1 MSSDFIIPAVSCLSS
16 AAGVF
21 YPGFLV
27 FPCRLCYN
35 SPDNSLRPSGGREVT
50 LDRTQVQIP
59 AEQLE
64 RQRDFEAKIKEMH
77 AHRPLR
83 AMVDTFGC
91 QQNVADSQH
100 IMGMLEA
107 MGCTFTDDPAQADV
121 VVLNTCAIRDHA
133 EKRVYGNLGALTH
146 TKKTHPEQVICLCGC
161 MAQRPEVAEKVR
173 QSYRHVDLV
182 FGPQA
187 LWKFPELLYQVYTQ
201 RRRVFSVA
209 DEHGSIAEGMPVV
222 REGRTRAWVSIMY
235 GCNNFCSY
243 CIVPYVRGR
252 ERSRDPEKIIDEVRG
267 LVAEG
272 FKEITLLGQNVNSY
286 GKDLGTGY
294 DFADLLTALDAID
307 GDYLIRF
314 MSSQPKDATYKLF
327 DTMANSRHVARQLH
341 LPVQSGCDRVL
352 RAMNRPYDVE
362 KYLDLITY
370 ARKVMPELVLTS
382 DVIIGFPGETE
393 AEAMETVALVEE
405 VRFDALFTFI
415 FSPRPG
421 TPAAKMDDPVPR
433 AEKQKWFDRLC
444 AVQNGISEEL
454 HRHYVGQT
462 LRCLVD
468 GESDD
473 ARWQLTARTAGG
485 RLVHCTGDK
494 GAVGQYRN
502 IKITDS
508 NTWAL
513 FGEME

>member
-1 MSSDFIIPAVSCLSS
+1 MDRKEVLIP
-16 AAGVF
+16 
-21 YPGFLV
+21 
-27 FPCRLCYN
+27 
-35 SPDNSLRPSGGREVT
+35 
-50 LDRTQVQIP
+50 Q
-59 AEQLE
+59 EQLE
-64 RQRDFEAKIKEMH
+64 RQREFEQKIQALHEGRT
-77 AHRPLR
+77 APPL

-107 MGCTFTDDPAQADV
+107 MGFGFTDDPARAAV

-133 EKRVYGNLGALTH
+133 EKRVYGTLGALTH
-146 TKKTHPEQVICLCGC
+146 TKKANPEQIICLCGC

-187 LWKFPELLYQVYTQ
+187 LWKFPELLYNVYTQ

-209 DEHGSIAEGMPVV
+209 DEHGAIAEGMPVV

-252 ERSRDPEKIIDEVRG
+252 ERSRDPEQIIAEVRQ
-267 LVAEG
+267 LVADG

-286 GKDLGTGY
+286 GKDLDTPY

-314 MSSQPKDATYKLF
+314 MSSQPKDATHKLF
-327 DTMANSRHVARQLH
+327 DAMARSRHVARQLH

-352 RAMNRPYDVE
+352 RAMNRPYDKA
-362 KYLDLITY
+362 KYLELITY

-393 AEAMETVALVEE
+393 AEAMETVALVEQ

-433 AEKQKWFDRLC
+433 EEKQKWFDRLC
-444 AVQNGISEEL
+444 DTQNRISEEL
-454 HRHYVGQT
+454 HAAYVGRS

-468 GESDD
+468 GEGDD
-473 ARWQLTARTAGG
+473 ARWPLTARTAGG
-485 RLVHCTGDK
+485 RLVHLVGDK
-494 GAVGQYRN
+494 SAVGTYHDV
-502 IKITDS
+502 KITDS

-513 FGEME
+513 FGELI

>member
-1 MSSDFIIPAVSCLSS
+1 MDRKEVLIP
-16 AAGVF
+16 
-21 YPGFLV
+21 
-27 FPCRLCYN
+27 
-35 SPDNSLRPSGGREVT
+35 
-50 LDRTQVQIP
+50 Q
-59 AEQLE
+59 EQLE
-64 RQRDFEAKIKEMH
+64 RQREFEQKIRALHEGR
-77 AHRPLR
+77 AVRPL

-107 MGCTFTDDPAQADV
+107 MGFGFTDDPARAAV

-133 EKRVYGNLGALTH
+133 EKRVYGTLGALTH
-146 TKKTHPEQVICLCGC
+146 TKKADPEQVICLCGC

-187 LWKFPELLYQVYTQ
+187 LWKFPELLYQVYT
-201 RRRVFSVA
+201 RRGRVFSVA
-209 DEHGSIAEGMPVV
+209 DEHGAIAEGMPVV

-252 ERSRDPEKIIDEVRG
+252 ERSRDPEQIIAEVRQ
-267 LVAEG
+267 LVADG

-286 GKDLGTGY
+286 GKDLDTPY
-294 DFADLLTALDAID
+294 DFADLLTALDGID

-314 MSSQPKDATYKLF
+314 MSSQPKDATHKLF
-327 DTMANSRHVARQLH
+327 DAMARSRHVAKQLH

-352 RAMNRPYDVE
+352 RAMNRPYDKA
-362 KYLDLITY
+362 KYLELITY

-393 AEAMETVALVEE
+393 AEAMETVALVEQ

-433 AEKQKWFDRLC
+433 EEKQKWFDRLC
-444 AVQNGISEEL
+444 DTQNRISEEL
-454 HRHYVGQT
+454 HTAYVGRT

-473 ARWQLTARTAGG
+473 ARWPLTARTAGG
-485 RLVHCTGDK
+485 RLVHLVGDK
-494 GAVGQYRN
+494 SAVGTYHDV
-502 IKITDS
+502 KITDS

-513 FGEME
+513 FGELV